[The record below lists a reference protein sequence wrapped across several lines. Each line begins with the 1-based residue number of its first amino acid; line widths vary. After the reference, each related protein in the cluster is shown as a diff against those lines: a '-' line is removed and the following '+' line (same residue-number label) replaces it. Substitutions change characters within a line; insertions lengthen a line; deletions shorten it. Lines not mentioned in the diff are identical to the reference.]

1 MLNVVDIRDMLS
13 MNHVHAVARV
23 ASVLGQNRA
32 AGAVF
37 LEGHGL
43 SPALFEQPTARS
55 IRLQDLFLGD
65 AMSPCAADG
74 GQRQLQHLC
83 TALLP
88 GLARALFATP
98 SEARG
103 WMIEQCR
110 SQGRLG
116 RLSPRPSQGGNG
128 GLMTLA
134 LLPAGGS
141 VSLVLDGNLRRI
153 DAVGRD
159 RVVLV
164 FGAQLARMFLGF
176 GAGRLSPCETHSDAA
191 ADIVLTYSFGSEE
204 MCARGVDFRYAAL
217 SPAPRNIKVQ
227 NGHTV

>member
-23 ASVLGQNRA
+23 ASALGENRA

-43 SPALFEQPTARS
+43 SPALFEQPAASSAR
-55 IRLQDLFLGD
+55 LKDLFLGD

-88 GLARALFATP
+88 GLARALFAAP
-98 SEARG
+98 AEARG
-103 WMIEQCR
+103 WMMEQCR

-116 RLSPRPSQGGNG
+116 RLSADPSQGGNAC
-128 GLMTLA
+128 LMTLA

-141 VSLVLDGNLRRI
+141 VGLVVDGTLRRI
-153 DAVGRD
+153 DAAGRD
-159 RVVLV
+159 RVVLA

-176 GAGRLSPCETHSDAA
+176 GAGRLSPCETHSDAQ
-191 ADIVLTYSFGSEE
+191 ADIVLTYSFGSEAAR
-204 MCARGVDFRYAAL
+204 ARGADFRYAAL
-217 SPAPRNIKVQ
+217 SSAPRNIKVR